1 MACTMLACKVE
12 EDVRRLREIV
22 LVYAH
27 VYRRFRLSYK
37 LGDSVKSSE
46 EEVKSYDCPSLKLDT
61 SDLVKSNMTEEEKQ
75 NVLRYIRPLSHLG
88 PIYLEWENE
97 LRKMENVLL
106 RELGFTL
113 YWIPE
118 SHPHVFLLY
127 FIKVLD
133 IEEVG
138 QIAWNYCND
147 SCRLDLCVRVD
158 PEVTACASICL
169 ACHDKN
175 ITLPTEPRPWYQVF
189 IGENCDQDL
198 SNTCNAILSLGDEK
212 LAGYRDVMRTFVVS
226 LVEEGGFN
234 DPGSFLWESSD

>member
-12 EDVRRLREIV
+12 EDVRRLREII
-22 LVYAH
+22 LVYVH
-27 VYRRFRLSYK
+27 IYRRFRLSYK
-37 LGDSVKSSE
+37 LGDG
-46 EEVKSYDCPSLKLDT
+46 VKSYYEEGKSDASSLKIGT
-61 SDLVKSNMTEEEKQ
+61 SNLVKSKMTEEEKQ
-75 NVLRYIRPLSHLG
+75 NVLRYIRPLSPFG
-88 PIYLEWENE
+88 PVYMEWENE

-127 FIKVLD
+127 FIKVLE
-133 IEEVG
+133 IEQVG

-158 PEVTACASICL
+158 PEVTACAAIYLACLDTHICL
-169 ACHDKN
+169 
-175 ITLPTEPRPWYQVF
+175 PTDPRPWYYVF
-189 IGENCDQDL
+189 IGEKSDQDL

-212 LAGYRDVMRTFVVS
+212 LEGYRDVMRTFIVS
-226 LVEEGGFN
+226 LVEGGSFN
-234 DPGSFLWESSD
+234 DPGSFLWESND

>member
-1 MACTMLACKVE
+1 MK
-12 EDVRRLREIV
+12 
-22 LVYAH
+22 Y
-27 VYRRFRLSYK
+27 F
-37 LGDSVKSSE
+37 KSSE

-127 FIKVLD
+127 FIM
-133 IEEVG
+133 EFQE
-138 QIAWNYCND
+138 
-147 SCRLDLCVRVD
+147 
-158 PEVTACASICL
+158 
-169 ACHDKN
+169 
-175 ITLPTEPRPWYQVF
+175 
-189 IGENCDQDL
+189 
-198 SNTCNAILSLGDEK
+198 
-212 LAGYRDVMRTFVVS
+212 
-226 LVEEGGFN
+226 
-234 DPGSFLWESSD
+234 